1 MVKIELF
8 RDNQITPIKINN
20 NLIETYFNVKKML
33 RKKKNKIDF
42 LLSNQNFYIFPMIEI
57 ALKVKTYKI
66 EI

>member
-42 LLSNQNFYIFPMIEI
+42 LLSNKNFYIFQII
-57 ALKVKTYKI
+57 KIKLKVKN
-66 EI
+66 

>member
-33 RKKKNKIDF
+33 RKKKIK
-42 LLSNQNFYIFPMIEI
+42 
-57 ALKVKTYKI
+57 
-66 EI
+66 